1 MSIYLDNAATTPI
14 DPAVFAEMEP
24 YLKNFYGNPS
34 SIHAIGREAKAAL
47 ETSRKTVAGLLN
59 ASPMEIYFTSG
70 GTEADNTFLWSA
82 ARAFGIRHA
91 ITSPVEHHAV
101 LHTLGYMEDLGLLQV
116 HYVKIDESGRIDFE
130 DLKRLLSAYP
140 SSLVS
145 LMHGNNEIGN
155 LLDLEQAG
163 TLCREAGA
171 IFHSDTVQTVGHFP
185 LDLQVLQVDG
195 IAASA
200 HKFHGPKGVGF
211 MYVNKNR
218 KIDAYIHGGSQERN
232 MRGGTENVA
241 GIVGLTKALEL
252 AVHHME
258 QDSNYILSL
267 KGRMISQLKDAVE
280 GVEFNGL
287 SAEAG
292 QSLYTVLN
300 VSLPPSDKNDMLLFH
315 LDLNGICASGGS
327 ACASGATTGSHVLSA
342 IGKQEERGAVR
353 FSFSKFNTTED
364 VDRAAAV
371 LKEFYQN

>member
-1 MSIYLDNAATTPI
+1 MSIYLDNAATTPV

-24 YLKNFYGNPS
+24 FLKSFYGNPS
-34 SIHAIGREAKAAL
+34 SIHGVGRESKAAL

-70 GTEADNTFLWSA
+70 GTEADNTFLMSA
-82 ARAFGIRHA
+82 VRSYGLKHA

-101 LHTLGYMEDLGLLQV
+101 LHTLEFMQDLGMLEL
-116 HYVKIDESGRIDFE
+116 HLVKIDQDGRIDFE
-130 DLKRLLSAYP
+130 DLERLLTEYP
-140 SSLVS
+140 ESLVS

-155 LLDLEQAG
+155 LLDLERAG
-163 TLCREAGA
+163 NLCREAGA

-185 LDLQVLQVDG
+185 LDLSALPVDS

-200 HKFHGPKGVGF
+200 HKFHGPKGVGI
-211 MYVNKNR
+211 MYIDKNR
-218 KIDAYIHGGSQERN
+218 KMDAYIHGGSQERG

-252 AVHHME
+252 AVSNME
-258 QDSNYILSL
+258 KDRKHIL
-267 KGRMISQLKDAVE
+267 MLKDRMVGQLREAVT
-280 GVEFNGL
+280 GITFNGL
-287 SAEAG
+287 SAQND

-327 ACASGATTGSHVLSA
+327 ACASGATTGSHVLA
-342 IGKQEERGAVR
+342 ALGRDNRGAVR
-353 FSFSKFNTTED
+353 FSFSKFNTVED
-364 VDRAAAV
+364 VDVTAGV
-371 LKEFYQN
+371 LKEFYS